1 MSNHLFLLLNF
12 DWGGENMI
20 KVSMSKDMQKLIDER
35 AEMLNMTNIEYLK
48 MLASLDISIQRYNE
62 INQTLD
68 TLINKIMH
76 YQKVLGIG
84 YLPLNEIPIL
94 QITNTTFDDESNDKK

>member
-1 MSNHLFLLLNF
+1 
-12 DWGGENMI
+12 MI

-62 INQTLD
+62 INKMLD
-68 TLINKIMH
+68 TLINKIVH

-84 YLPLNEIPIL
+84 YLSLNEIPIL